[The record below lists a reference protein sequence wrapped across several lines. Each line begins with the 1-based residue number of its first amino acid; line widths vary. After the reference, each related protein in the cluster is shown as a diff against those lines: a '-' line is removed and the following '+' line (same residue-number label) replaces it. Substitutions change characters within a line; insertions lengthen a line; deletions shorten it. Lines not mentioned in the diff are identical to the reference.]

1 MLTDLDAKNMIVGS
15 TSNLTAYADA
25 HKKIQGPILKC
36 PPQTPYAV
44 DGSKC
49 IACSGASTPY
59 FDL

>member
-49 IACSGASTPY
+49 IACRGN
-59 FDL
+59 DDG